1 MPTIAPGEGVT
12 VVVVRSQDSGGELDI
27 TNESLG
33 NGVAGGGGTG
43 AVAGGAW
50 GLTCGPLA
58 VLCVPLGAMMG
69 MVTGG
74 AAGAVVGA
82 TGMLPEEKAKMLRDR
97 VNGATKE
104 HNLVAKINDGVTT
117 RAARYWKVDGAQP
130 TTRVTIHVHDPRL
143 MATRDEQ
150 VRCAIKLTV
159 IVERPGTGSPAER
172 SFTKQYDYLGPY
184 GALAVWLDQ
193 GSDFVDTSLTS
204 ASQQFAAQIVSDLAP
219 H

>member
-1 MPTIAPGEGVT
+1 MPTIGTGEAVT

-33 NGVAGGGGTG
+33 NGVAGGGGGG

-58 VLCVPLGAMMG
+58 VLCVPLGAMIG
-69 MVTGG
+69 GVTGG
-74 AAGAVVGA
+74 VAGGVVGV
-82 TGMLPEEKAKMLRDR
+82 TGMLPDEKAKKLRDR
-97 VNGATKE
+97 VSGATQA
-104 HNLVAKINDGVTT
+104 HSLVAEINDGVTT
-117 RAARYWKVDGAQP
+117 RALKYWKVDGAQP
-130 TTRVTIHVHDPRL
+130 STRVTIHVHDPRL

-150 VRCAIKLTV
+150 IRCAIQLTV
-159 IVERPGTGSPAER
+159 FVERPGTGSRAER
-172 SFTKQYDYLGPY
+172 SFTKQYQYLGPY